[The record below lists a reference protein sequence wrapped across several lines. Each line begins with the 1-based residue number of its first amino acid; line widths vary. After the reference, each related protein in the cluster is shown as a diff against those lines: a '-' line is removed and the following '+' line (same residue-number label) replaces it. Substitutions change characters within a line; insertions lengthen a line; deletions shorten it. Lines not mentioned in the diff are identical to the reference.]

1 MKKTKNIISLLV
13 LAFVGLSLTA
23 CSEDDLDTNQYIG
36 GVSLNA
42 YGPNPVMRG
51 GQLRFTGSNLDKI
64 ASIQIP
70 GTQPITNFD
79 VVKSGIPSEIRVTV
93 PKDGPTVGIVTLTTK
108 DNQTITTKSELTY
121 TEPIEFEG
129 FTPAS
134 AMPGDVVTIKGDY
147 LNLIQSLAFA
157 DGVIVGEADFLSR
170 DRYTLTVAVPEEA
183 QTGKIVLYTADLTVA
198 SDEELDY
205 QIIPADEAI
214 EIGTPTVS
222 SLKGR
227 NTAEP
232 LGTITAKAGETVSI
246 AGAYFNLVADVKIR
260 PRQSVKSDAYLNL
273 AADVKKSPRQSVKS
287 DAYLNLAS
295 DAKVAGISL
304 RELKIAN
311 DGTAIVGTLPAEA
324 PSGDIVIICKSG
336 VEVPAGTLTTVKP
349 SGCTAAPNPA
359 KAGQP
364 LTISGQDIDLVT
376 AVLFN
381 NVEQAVT
388 DIQATA
394 DKVVVTIPEAALEG
408 LQLVMTNGETV
419 EVATTLVKP
428 TVTGYDNPSVSAGG
442 TLTIKGNDLDLVKTV
457 QFGDGSDVVNVENAT
472 TDAITIS
479 VPMNALSGSPTLT
492 LANGT
497 TVADVPAVTVQEAV
511 FCYFTEMPAE
521 DAELKAGDSFALPVA
536 NGDKLTG
543 VEVNGEACQYV
554 LTSANQLIIG
564 IPGNAKKGAKVRL
577 ISSNGEITYTIDF
590 IPNTEVTT
598 VLWTGQAVADDWK
611 DQPYILSDAGQEL
624 KDAGVVAGDIISF
637 HITPLSPD
645 WKVEFVEGHWGAT
658 YASVCSIGND
668 TEGGKFTEYDLD
680 ANKGYYSLVVT
691 EEMLDAAFKQQWWGG
706 VFLLNGD
713 NVVVDRI
720 TTTHYE
726 STETTVWTGE
736 AVADDWGGQPYILS
750 DGGTELLEA
759 GMKVGSI
766 IRLYI
771 TTTDDTWNCQIVDGH
786 WSPNTPFDGCDFN
799 GDNWNLS
806 EHNGALEFIVTD
818 YIYEHITTV
827 GGWGGSFLLNG
838 DNTVC
843 TKVTIE

>member
-1 MKKTKNIISLLV
+1 MKKTKNIFALLV
-13 LAFVGLSLTA
+13 LAVVGLSLTA
-23 CSEDDLDTNQYIG
+23 CSEDDLDTNQYKG

-51 GQLRFTGSNLDKI
+51 GQLRFVGSNLDKI

-70 GTQPITNFD
+70 GAPAITNFD
-79 VVKSGIPSEIRVTV
+79 VVKSGIPSEIRITV
-93 PKDGPTVGIVTLTTK
+93 PKDGPTVGVVKLTTK
-108 DNQTITTKSELTY
+108 DNQTIATKTELTY

-134 AMPGDVVTIKGDY
+134 AMPGDVITIKGDY

-157 DGVIVGEADFLSR
+157 DGVIIGEANFLSR
-170 DRYTLTVAVPEEA
+170 DRYAITVAVPEEA
-183 QTGKIVLYTADLTVA
+183 QTGKIELYTADLTVA

-205 QIIPADEAI
+205 QIITSDDAI

-232 LGTITAKAGETVSI
+232 LGNITAKAGETISLV
-246 AGAYFNLVADVKIR
+246 GNYFNLVADV
-260 PRQSVKSDAYLNL
+260 Q
-273 AADVKKSPRQSVKS
+273 
-287 DAYLNLAS
+287 
-295 DAKVAGISL
+295 VAGVSL
-304 RELKIAN
+304 KELKIAN
-311 DGTAIVGTLPAEA
+311 DGTGVIGTLPAEA
-324 PSGDIVIICKSG
+324 PSGDIVIVCKSG
-336 VEVPAGTLTTVKP
+336 IEVPAGTLTTVKP

-359 KAGQP
+359 KAGLP
-364 LTISGQDIDLVT
+364 ITISGQDMDLVT

-381 NVEQAVT
+381 NVEQAVA

-408 LQLVMTNGETV
+408 LQLVMANGETV

-428 TVTGYDNPSVSAGG
+428 IVTGYDNASVSAGG
-442 TLTIKGNDLDLVKTV
+442 ALTIKGTNLDLVKTV
-457 QFGDGSDVVNVENAT
+457 QFGDGSDIVNIENASAE
-472 TDAITIS
+472 AITLS
-479 VPMNALSGSPTLT
+479 VPMNALSGTPKLT

-497 TVADVPAVTVQEAV
+497 TVADVPAITVQEAV

-543 VEVNGEACQYV
+543 VEINGEACQYV
-554 LTSANQLIIG
+554 LASGNQLIIG

-577 ISSNGEITYTIDF
+577 VSSNGEITYTIDF

-611 DQPYILSDAGQEL
+611 DQPYVLSDAGQEL

-637 HITPLSPD
+637 HITPLSSD
-645 WKVEFVEGHWGAT
+645 WKIEFVEGHWGAT

-706 VFLLNGD
+706 VFVLNGD

-726 STETTVWTGE
+726 SVEETVWTGE

-750 DGGTELLEA
+750 DGGAELLAA

-766 IRLYI
+766 IRVYL
-771 TTTDDTWNCQIVDGH
+771 TATDAAWNCQIVDGH
-786 WSPNTPFDGCDFN
+786 WNPNTPFDGCDFN
-799 GDNWNLS
+799 NGNWNLA
-806 EHNGALEFIVTD
+806 EHNGALEITVTD
-818 YIYEHITTV
+818 YIYEHITTS

-838 DNTVC
+838 DNVVC

>member
-1 MKKTKNIISLLV
+1 MKKTKNIFALLV
-13 LAFVGLSLTA
+13 LAIVGLSLTA
-23 CSEDDLDTNQYIG
+23 CSEDDLDTNQYKG

-51 GQLRFTGSNLDKI
+51 GQLRFVGSNLDKI

-70 GTQPITNFD
+70 GAPAITNFD
-79 VVKSGIPSEIRVTV
+79 VVKSGIPSEIRITV
-93 PKDGPTVGIVTLTTK
+93 PKDGPTVGVVKLTTK
-108 DNQTITTKSELTY
+108 DNQTITTKTELTY

-134 AMPGDVVTIKGDY
+134 AMPGDIITIKGDY

-157 DGVIVGEADFLSR
+157 DGVIIGEADFKSR
-170 DRYTLTVAVPEEA
+170 DRYAITVAVPEEA
-183 QTGKIVLYTADLTVA
+183 QTGKIELYTADLTVA

-205 QIIPADEAI
+205 QIITSDDAI
-214 EIGTPTVS
+214 EIGTPTVG

-232 LGTITAKAGETVSI
+232 LGNITAKAGETISL
-246 AGAYFNLVADVKIR
+246 AGNYFNLVADV
-260 PRQSVKSDAYLNL
+260 Q
-273 AADVKKSPRQSVKS
+273 
-287 DAYLNLAS
+287 
-295 DAKVAGISL
+295 VAGVSL
-304 RELKIAN
+304 KELKIAN
-311 DGTAIVGTLPAEA
+311 DGTGVIGTLPAEA
-324 PSGDIVIICKSG
+324 PSGDIVIVCKSG
-336 VEVPAGTLTTVKP
+336 IEVPAGTLTTVKP

-364 LTISGQDIDLVT
+364 ITISGQDMDLVT

-381 NVEQAVT
+381 NVEQAVA

-408 LQLVMTNGETV
+408 LQLVMANGETV

-428 TVTGYDNPSVSAGG
+428 IVTGYDNASVSAGG
-442 TLTIKGNDLDLVKTV
+442 ALTIKGTNLDLVKTV
-457 QFGDGSDVVNVENAT
+457 QFGDGSDIVNIENASAE
-472 TDAITIS
+472 AIMLS
-479 VPMNALSGSPTLT
+479 VPMNALSGTPKLT

-497 TVADVPAVTVQEAV
+497 TVADVPAITVQEAV

-543 VEVNGEACQYV
+543 VEINGEVCQYV
-554 LTSANQLIIG
+554 LASGNQLIIG

-577 ISSNGEITYTIDF
+577 VSSNGEITYTIDF

-598 VLWTGQAVADDWK
+598 ILWTGQAVADDWK
-611 DQPYILSDAGQEL
+611 DQPYVLSDAGQEL

-637 HITPLSPD
+637 HITPLSSD
-645 WKVEFVEGHWGAT
+645 WKIEFVEGHWGAT

-706 VFLLNGD
+706 VFVLNGD

-726 STETTVWTGE
+726 SVEETVWTGE

-750 DGGTELLEA
+750 DGGAELLAA

-766 IRLYI
+766 IRVYL
-771 TTTDDTWNCQIVDGH
+771 TATDAAWNCQIVDGH
-786 WSPNTPFDGCDFN
+786 WNPNTPFDGCDFN
-799 GDNWNLS
+799 NGNWNLA
-806 EHNGALEFIVTD
+806 EHNGALEITVTD
-818 YIYEHITTV
+818 YIYEHITTS

-838 DNTVC
+838 DNVVC

>member
-1 MKKTKNIISLLV
+1 MKKTNSIFALLV
-13 LAFVGLSLTA
+13 TVLAGLSLA
-23 CSEDDLDTNQYIG
+23 SCGEDDLDTNQYLG

-51 GQLRFTGSNLDKI
+51 GQLRFVGSNLDKI

-70 GTQPITNFD
+70 GAPAITNLD
-79 VVKSGIPSEIRVTV
+79 VVKSGVPSEIRITV
-93 PKDGPTVGIVTLTTK
+93 PKDGPTVGVVTLTTK
-108 DNQTITTKSELTY
+108 DNQTITTKTELTY
-121 TEPIEFEG
+121 TEPIVFEG

-134 AMPGDVVTIKGDY
+134 AMPGDVITIKGDY
-147 LNLIQSLAFA
+147 LNLIQSVAFA
-157 DGVIVGEADFLSR
+157 DGVVIGEADFKSR
-170 DRYTLTVAVPEEA
+170 DRYAITVAVPEEA
-183 QTGKIVLYTADLTVA
+183 QTGKIALYTADLTVA

-205 QIIPADEAI
+205 QIITSDDAI

-232 LGTITAKAGETVSI
+232 LGSITAKAGETISI
-246 AGAYFNLVADVKIR
+246 AGNYFNLVADV
-260 PRQSVKSDAYLNL
+260 Q
-273 AADVKKSPRQSVKS
+273 
-287 DAYLNLAS
+287 
-295 DAKVAGISL
+295 VAGVSL
-304 RELKIAN
+304 KELKIAN
-311 DGTAIVGTLPAEA
+311 DGTGVIGTLPAEA
-324 PSGDIVIICKSG
+324 PSGDIVIVCKSG
-336 VEVPAGTLTTVKP
+336 IEVPAGTLTTVKP

-359 KAGQP
+359 KAGQQ
-364 LTISGQDIDLVT
+364 LTISGQDMDLVT

-381 NVEQAVT
+381 NVEQAVA
-388 DIQATA
+388 DIQATT

-408 LQLVMTNGETV
+408 LQLVMANGETV

-428 TVTGYDNPSVSAGG
+428 IVTGYDNASVSAGG
-442 TLTIKGNDLDLVKTV
+442 TLTIKGTNLDLVKTV
-457 QFGDGSDVVNVENAT
+457 QFGDGSDIVNIENASAE
-472 TDAITIS
+472 AITLS
-479 VPMNALSGSPTLT
+479 VPMNALSGTPKLT

-497 TVADVPAVTVQEAV
+497 TVADVPAITVQEAV

-543 VEVNGEACQYV
+543 VEINGEACQYV
-554 LTSANQLIIG
+554 LASGNKLIIG

-577 ISSNGEITYTIDF
+577 VSSNGEITYTIDF

-611 DQPYILSDAGQEL
+611 DQPYVLSDAGQEL

-637 HITPLSPD
+637 HITPLSSD
-645 WKVEFVEGHWGAT
+645 WKIEFVEGHWGAT

-706 VFLLNGD
+706 VFVLNGD

-726 STETTVWTGE
+726 SVEETVWTGE

-750 DGGTELLEA
+750 DGGAELLAA

-766 IRLYI
+766 IRVYL
-771 TTTDDTWNCQIVDGH
+771 TATDAAWNCQIVDGH
-786 WSPNTPFDGCDFN
+786 WNPASAFDGCDFN
-799 GDNWNLS
+799 NGNWNLA
-806 EHNGALEFIVTD
+806 EHNGALEITVTD
-818 YIYEHITTV
+818 YIYEHITTS

-838 DNTVC
+838 DNVVC